1 MEINPVLLVVDM
13 QNGFCGIG
21 GSFDQF
27 GFNIQPYRAII
38 PKVRKMIDYMRKKG
52 VPIYYSKAIREASGI
67 DLIDRVH
74 KIIPDSRRERLKK
87 MHLCI
92 RDTWD
97 SEIIDEL
104 KPELYDYIVE
114 KRRDSVFQDTEFE
127 LWLKALRADTIVFT
141 GIDTY
146 VCVESTVRDAFNKG
160 YDVILL
166 KDCVA
171 SRNPK
176 HHSDSIEQIAEA
188 YGLVLNSDDLIEM
201 IESKQLI
208 LSTGNNPQ

>member
-1 MEINPVLLVVDM
+1 MKINPVLLVVDM
-13 QNGFCGIG
+13 QNGFCSKG
-21 GSFDQF
+21 GSFDKF
-27 GFNIQPYRAII
+27 GFNIKPYRAII
-38 PKVRKMIDYMRKKG
+38 PNIRRMIDYMRGKG

-67 DLIDRVH
+67 DLIDKVH
-74 KIIPDSRRERLKK
+74 KIIPESRRERLEK

-97 SEIIDEL
+97 SDIVDEL
-104 KPELYDYIVE
+104 KPEPEDYIVE

-146 VCVESTVRDAFNKG
+146 ICVESTVRDAFNKG

-166 KDCVA
+166 RDCVA
-171 SRNPK
+171 SRNQK
-176 HHSDSIEQIAEA
+176 HHENTLEQIAEA
-188 YGLVLNSDDLIEM
+188 YGLVLNSDELISM
-201 IESKQLI
+201 IENEELKLCFECK
-208 LSTGNNPQ
+208 

>member
-1 MEINPVLLVVDM
+1 MKINPVLLVVDM
-13 QNGFCGIG
+13 QNGFCSKG
-21 GSFDQF
+21 GSFVKF
-27 GFNIQPYRAII
+27 GFNIKPYRAII
-38 PKVRKMIDYMRKKG
+38 PNIRRMIDYMRGKG

-67 DLIDRVH
+67 DLIDKVH
-74 KIIPDSRRERLKK
+74 KIIPESRRERLEK

-97 SEIIDEL
+97 SDIVDEL
-104 KPELYDYIVE
+104 KPEPEDYIVE

-146 VCVESTVRDAFNKG
+146 ICVESTVRDAFNKG

-171 SRNPK
+171 SRNQK
-176 HHSDSIEQIAEA
+176 HHENTLEQIAEA
-188 YGLVLNSDDLIEM
+188 YGLVLSSNELISM
-201 IESKQLI
+201 IENEELKLCFECK
-208 LSTGNNPQ
+208 

>member
-1 MEINPVLLVVDM
+1 MEIHPVLLVVDM
-13 QNGFCGIG
+13 QNGFCGTG
-21 GSFDQF
+21 GSYDQF
-27 GFNIQPYRAII
+27 GFNIKPYRAII
-38 PKVRKMIDYMRKKG
+38 PKVRRMIDYMRREG

-74 KIIPDSRRERLKK
+74 KIIPESRRERLKK
-87 MHLCI
+87 MPLCI

-97 SEIIDEL
+97 SDIIDEL
-104 KPELYDYIVE
+104 KPEPEDYIVE

-127 LWLKALRADTIVFT
+127 LWLKALRVDSIIFT

-160 YDVILL
+160 YDIILL

-171 SRNPK
+171 SRNLEY
-176 HHSDSIEQIAEA
+176 HENTVEEIAEA
-188 YGLVLNSDDLIEM
+188 YGLVLSSDELIDM
-201 IESKQLI
+201 AESKKLV
-208 LSTGNNPQ
+208 LTVTL

>member
-1 MEINPVLLVVDM
+1 MKINPVLLVVDM
-13 QNGFCGIG
+13 QNGFCSKG
-21 GSFDQF
+21 GSFDKF
-27 GFNIQPYRAII
+27 GFNIKPYRAII
-38 PKVRKMIDYMRKKG
+38 PNIRRMIDYMRGKG

-67 DLIDRVH
+67 DLIDKVH
-74 KIIPDSRRERLKK
+74 KIIPESRRERLEK

-97 SEIIDEL
+97 SDIVDEL
-104 KPELYDYIVE
+104 KPEPEDYIVE

-146 VCVESTVRDAFNKG
+146 ICVESTVRDAFNKG

-171 SRNPK
+171 SRNQK
-176 HHSDSIEQIAEA
+176 HHENTLEQIAEA
-188 YGLVLNSDDLIEM
+188 YGLVSSSNELISM
-201 IESKQLI
+201 IEKEELK
-208 LSTGNNPQ
+208 LCFECK

>member
-1 MEINPVLLVVDM
+1 MKINPVLLVVDM
-13 QNGFCGIG
+13 QNGFCSKG
-21 GSFDQF
+21 GSFDKF
-27 GFNIQPYRAII
+27 GFNIKPYRVII
-38 PKVRKMIDYMRKKG
+38 PNIRRMIDYMRGKG

-67 DLIDRVH
+67 DLIDKVH
-74 KIIPDSRRERLKK
+74 KIIPESRRERLEK

-97 SEIIDEL
+97 SDIVDEL
-104 KPELYDYIVE
+104 KPEPEDYIVE

-146 VCVESTVRDAFNKG
+146 ICVESTVRDAFNKG

-166 KDCVA
+166 RDCVA
-171 SRNPK
+171 SRNQK
-176 HHSDSIEQIAEA
+176 HHENTLEQIAEA
-188 YGLVLNSDDLIEM
+188 YGLVLNSDELISM
-201 IESKQLI
+201 IENEELKLCFECK
-208 LSTGNNPQ
+208 

>member
-1 MEINPVLLVVDM
+1 MKINPVLLVVDM
-13 QNGFCGIG
+13 QNGFCSKG
-21 GSFDQF
+21 GSFDKF
-27 GFNIQPYRAII
+27 GFNIKPYRAII
-38 PKVRKMIDYMRKKG
+38 PNIRRMIDYMRGKG

-67 DLIDRVH
+67 DLIDKVH
-74 KIIPDSRRERLKK
+74 KIIPESRRERLEK

-97 SEIIDEL
+97 SDIVDEL
-104 KPELYDYIVE
+104 KPEPEDYIVE

-146 VCVESTVRDAFNKG
+146 ICVESTVRDAFNKG

-171 SRNPK
+171 SRNQK
-176 HHSDSIEQIAEA
+176 HHENTLEQIAEA
-188 YGLVLNSDDLIEM
+188 YGLVLSSNELISM
-201 IESKQLI
+201 IENEELKLCFECK
-208 LSTGNNPQ
+208 

>member
-1 MEINPVLLVVDM
+1 MKINPVLLVVDM
-13 QNGFCGIG
+13 QNGFCSKG
-21 GSFDQF
+21 GSFDKF
-27 GFNIQPYRAII
+27 GFNIKPYRAII
-38 PKVRKMIDYMRKKG
+38 PNIRRMIDYMRGKG

-67 DLIDRVH
+67 DLIDKVH
-74 KIIPDSRRERLKK
+74 KIIPESRRERLEK

-97 SEIIDEL
+97 SDIVDEL
-104 KPELYDYIVE
+104 KPEPEDYIVE

-146 VCVESTVRDAFNKG
+146 ICVESTVRDAFNKG

-166 KDCVA
+166 RDCVA
-171 SRNPK
+171 SRNQK
-176 HHSDSIEQIAEA
+176 HHENTLEQIAEA
-188 YGLVLNSDDLIEM
+188 YGLVLNSDELISM
-201 IESKQLI
+201 IENEELKLCFKCK
-208 LSTGNNPQ
+208 